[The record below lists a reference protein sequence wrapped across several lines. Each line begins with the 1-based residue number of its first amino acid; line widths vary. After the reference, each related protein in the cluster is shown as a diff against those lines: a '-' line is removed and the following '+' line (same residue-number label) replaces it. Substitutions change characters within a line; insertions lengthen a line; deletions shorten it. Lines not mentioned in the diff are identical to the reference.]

1 MNVRDLLADE
11 SDDVF
16 ARTSRRLAGL
26 TNDGFVWEP
35 GPHFPL
41 RLGRPVS
48 GRPSPQSEAL
58 SLPENQ
64 DRRQRSLPRPLPSR
78 W

>member
-1 MNVRDLLADE
+1 MNVRDLLVDQ

-26 TNDGFVWEP
+26 TNDELVWEP
-35 GPHFPL
+35 APHFPL

-48 GRPSPQSEAL
+48 GRPSPPSEA
-58 SLPENQ
+58 PVAA
-64 DRRQRSLPRPLPSR
+64 
-78 W
+78 